1 MCHRNEDHEDF
12 IEIQTQ
18 HEADVDDTEDQAR
31 SQGEVSSQ
39 TENHTII
46 NVREL
51 KSHPLE
57 NIIGNL
63 NEPTRTRS
71 HFKIIDEMN
80 SLALVSQIEP
90 KNTDVALTDESWIN
104 ARHEELH

>member
-1 MCHRNEDHEDF
+1 MCHRNEDQEDF
-12 IEIQTQ
+12 IKIKTQ
-18 HEADVDDTEDQAR
+18 HEDDVDDTEDQAR
-31 SQGEVSSQ
+31 PQGEVSSQ
-39 TENHTII
+39 TENNTII

-57 NIIGNL
+57 NIIKNL

-71 HFKIIDEMN
+71 HFRIIDEMN

-90 KNTDVALTDESWIN
+90 KNTDIALIDES
-104 ARHEELH
+104 